1 MKTID
6 LYTYFRAVAAHHEK
20 LDRKRSRLPWW
31 WYPCVAIAWANVL
44 FLIIC
49 LFI

>member
-31 WYPCVAIAWANVL
+31 WYPCVAFAWANVL
-44 FLIIC
+44 FLIAC